1 MPLSV
6 TCTCGL
12 VYSVSSTRAGTT
24 MACRCGRTVAV
35 PAIER
40 PTPPTVPVI
49 GRDQPHEADLADN
62 TIQTIKRMIRTRELP
77 AAGKCPH
84 SGKAANAVVVDRLHF
99 DPDAEEALAATEQAA
114 ASSGGW
120 SLFGWLGGKGGAAT
134 AKRSPHALGHDVW
147 VDMPMRVA
155 QEAHAEI
162 LLSRSQKHF
171 RDMLRTVPIYG
182 RLLAEHRTA
191 RIEAPPRH
199 SDGPPNHGRH

>member
-12 VYSVSSTRAGTT
+12 VYSVSSTRAGST

-35 PAIER
+35 PAVER
-40 PTPPTVPVI
+40 PTPPPVPVI
-49 GRDQPHEADLADN
+49 GRDQPHEADLADD

-77 AAGKCPH
+77 VAGKCPH
-84 SGKAANAVVVDRLHF
+84 SGKAANDVVVFRLHF

-120 SLFGWLGGKGGAAT
+120 SLFGWLGGKGRAAT
-134 AKRSPHALGHDVW
+134 AKRPPREFGHDVW

-162 LLSRSQKHF
+162 LLSRSQLHF
-171 RDMLRTVPIYG
+171 RDMLRTVPIYS

-191 RIEAPPRH
+191 RIEALPRH
-199 SDGPPNHGRH
+199 SDGQPNHGRH